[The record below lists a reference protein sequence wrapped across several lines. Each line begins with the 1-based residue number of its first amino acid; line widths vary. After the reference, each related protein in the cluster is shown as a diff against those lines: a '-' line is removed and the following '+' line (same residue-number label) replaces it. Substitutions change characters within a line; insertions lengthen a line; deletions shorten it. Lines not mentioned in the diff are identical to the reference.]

1 MDDVMKQFAHAAC
14 RLHERRSAG
23 AVGFRGTGL
32 LGERALKGPRR
43 ALYDHFLDPRANG
56 SWRRANISP
65 LMETLT
71 GMGELGQD
79 FGIAPSVNVVK
90 ILVQVKYGQQQK
102 YVKLDED
109 EGQFDFRQFHE
120 KVIKRFAC
128 HRMLKLHTR
137 MQQGPKLMPN
147 IQRPRWTR
155 QCAAD
160 SFLRSGIL

>member
-1 MDDVMKQFAHAAC
+1 MPGCKCFFCAPRHDF
-14 RLHERRSAG
+14 RAG
-23 AVGFRGTGL
+23 GYCPA
-32 LGERALKGPRR
+32 
-43 ALYDHFLDPRANG
+43 YC
-56 SWRRANISP
+56 
-65 LMETLT
+65 
-71 GMGELGQD
+71 
-79 FGIAPSVNVVK
+79 VK